1 VGIRRVRGEDGVTA
15 LLALVAPAVAGGL
28 LALAATYGLVV
39 VKTSAPSAN
48 PAEQPVLRY
57 GTN

>member
-1 VGIRRVRGEDGVTA
+1 VGIRRVRGEGGVTV
-15 LLALVAPAVAGGL
+15 LTALVAPAVAGGL

-39 VKTSAPSAN
+39 VKTSAPSTN
-48 PAEQPVLRY
+48 PAEQPAITY